1 MTLENNG
8 SSRVPNAAP
17 QREEQQE
24 WHALRTDEVFQHL
37 QVQGNGLT
45 SEEAQRR
52 LEQYG
57 PNQLKEAPRP
67 TFLQMLWEQLN
78 NFVVILL
85 IIASV
90 ISALLGDY
98 VEAAAI
104 MAIVVLN
111 AVLGIV
117 QERRAEEAL
126 AALKKLAAPDAQVMR
141 DGRRLSIPS
150 YELVPGDLV
159 FLEAGN
165 FIPADIRL
173 LEAVNLRVEEA
184 SLTGESLAVQKNAAT
199 VLDKNVPLGDRK
211 NTAFMGTVVS
221 YGRGRGVVTST
232 GMRTQ
237 LGLIATMLQ
246 SVEAEE
252 TPLQRRLD
260 QLGRSLSVAAL
271 FLVAIVFIVALINY
285 TDINQLFIDPLAYVR
300 GYAAEITEVFI
311 IAISLAIAAV
321 PEGLPAV
328 VTISLALGMREMIKR
343 HALIRKLSSVET
355 LGSATIICSDKTGT
369 LTQNEMTVTRLWVD
383 GQFINVTGTGYV
395 PKGEFRVD
403 GQPVVISRYPGAQT
417 ALWLGLLNNDASLET
432 TGEEDSQKTYRI
444 VGDPTEGSLLVAAA
458 KAGAAFVEVKEAYPR
473 ESEVPFDSERKRMI
487 TIHDVLGPDPN
498 DLSPFY
504 NENKKDWDV
513 ITIKGAPDIVLDL
526 CTQYQTMQ
534 DVPQPLNDEVR
545 KRILD
550 ANDEMTKDALRVLGL
565 AYRVVED
572 APDNPIE
579 LTAEEL
585 EKDLVFV
592 GLVGMIDP
600 ARPQVRPALERAR
613 EAGIRTVMIT
623 GDYPNTARAIAEAI
637 GLLQHGRNVMTG
649 AQLDALSDAELKDV
663 IEDTAVFARVSPEHK
678 MRIVDALQAND
689 EVVAMTGDGVN
700 DAPAIKRADIGVAMG
715 ITGTDVAKETA
726 DMVLTDDNYASIV
739 AAVEQGR
746 IIYSNIRKFVFFLLS
761 SNVAEIMIIFLA
773 TLAGL
778 PAPLTAIQLLWLN
791 LITDGAPA
799 LALAVEKGDPDTM
812 QQQPRAKSEPIVNRS
827 MMVGLIVQTIAQT
840 SAVLTA
846 FALGLI
852 WHLEEGAVVVG
863 NPITYLIQ
871 HDWRGVD
878 VQTAETMAFV
888 TLSLCELFR
897 AYTVRSER
905 ASLFQI
911 GVFSNRYMQ
920 YAVGLSLVLL
930 LLVCSVPFLQ
940 PIFNTHFLSGRE
952 WLIVVGLALIPAV
965 AEEITKFFLRR
976 SRA

>member
-1 MTLENNG
+1 MPHQDA
-8 SSRVPNAAP
+8 SSTK
-17 QREEQQE
+17 QE
-24 WHALRTDEVFQHL
+24 WHALAAEEVLNHL
-37 QVQGNGLT
+37 KVQDNGLT
-45 SEEAQRR
+45 SEEAKKR
-52 LEQYG
+52 LEHYG
-57 PNQLKEAPRP
+57 PNQLEEAPRP
-67 TFLQMLWEQLN
+67 TFLRMLWEQLN

-85 IIASV
+85 IIASI

-98 VEAAAI
+98 IEASAI

-126 AALKKLAAPDAQVMR
+126 AALKKLAAPDAQVIR
-141 DGRRLSIPS
+141 DGSRQSIPA

-165 FIPADIRL
+165 YVPADLRL

-184 SLTGESLAVQKNAAT
+184 SLTGESLPVQKNAAR
-199 VLDKNVPLGDRK
+199 VLEKNVPLGDRK
-211 NTAFMGTVVS
+211 NTAFMGTLVS

-232 GMRTQ
+232 GMHTQ

-246 SVEAEE
+246 SVEEE
-252 TPLQRRLD
+252 VTPLQRRLD
-260 QLGRSLSVAAL
+260 QLGKSLSVAAL

-285 TDINQLFIDPLAYVR
+285 TDINLLFTNPVTYFSE
-300 GYAAEITEVFI
+300 YAADITEVFI

-328 VTISLALGMREMIKR
+328 VTISLALGMREMVKR

-383 GQFINVTGTGYV
+383 GQFLTVTGTGYI
-395 PKGEFRVD
+395 PKGDFLVD
-403 GQPVVISRYPGAQT
+403 GEKVAISEYPAAQT

-432 TGEEDSQKTYRI
+432 TGEEDSQRTYRI

-458 KAGAAFVEVKEAYPR
+458 KAGATSVDIKEAYPR
-473 ESEVPFDSERKRMI
+473 ENEVPFDSERKRMI
-487 TIHDVLGPDPN
+487 TVHDVATPRAEDP
-498 DLSPFY
+498 SPFTDEQHK
-504 NENKKDWDV
+504 NWDV
-513 ITIKGAPDIVLDL
+513 IVVKGAPDVVLEL
-526 CTQYQTMQ
+526 CTQYQDMDDT
-534 DVPQPLNDEVR
+534 PRPLGTETR
-545 KRILD
+545 AWILA

-565 AYRVVED
+565 AYRVAKDV
-572 APDNPIE
+572 PDDPE
-579 LTAEEL
+579 QVKTEEL
-585 EKDLVFV
+585 ERDLVFV
-592 GLVGMIDP
+592 GLIGMIDP
-600 ARPQVRPALERAR
+600 ARTEVRPALEKAR

-623 GDYPNTARAIAEAI
+623 GDYPNTARAIAETI
-637 GLLQHGRNVMTG
+637 GLLQHRKNVLTG
-649 AQLDALSDAELKDV
+649 AQLDAMSDKELREI

-689 EVVAMTGDGVN
+689 EIVAMTGDGVN
-700 DAPAIKRADIGVAMG
+700 DAPAIKRADIGIAMG

-739 AAVEQGR
+739 SAVEQGR
-746 IIYSNIRKFVFFLLS
+746 VIYSNIRKFVFFLLS

-799 LALAVEKGDPDTM
+799 LALAVEKGDPDIM
-812 QQQPRAKSEPIVNRS
+812 DQKPRAKSEPIVNRS
-827 MMVGLIVQTIAQT
+827 MLLGLGVQTIAQT
-840 SAVLTA
+840 GAVLTA

-852 WHLEEGAVVVG
+852 WHLEAGASVVG
-863 NPITYLIQ
+863 NPLTFLLQ

-905 ASLFQI
+905 ASIFQI
-911 GVFSNRYMQ
+911 GLFSNPYMQ
-920 YAVGLSLVLL
+920 YAVGLSIILL
-930 LLVCSVPFLQ
+930 LLVCNVPFLQ
-940 PIFNTHFLSGRE
+940 PIFNTNFLSGRE
-952 WLIVVGLALIPAV
+952 WAIVVGLALIPAT

-976 SRA
+976 SKQ

>member
-1 MTLENNG
+1 M
-8 SSRVPNAAP
+8 PH
-17 QREEQQE
+17 EQEPIAEQE
-24 WHALRTDEVFQHL
+24 WHALKAEEVLKHL
-37 QVQGNGLT
+37 EVRENGLT
-45 SEEAQRR
+45 TKEAQSR
-52 LEQYG
+52 LGHYG

-90 ISALLGDY
+90 VSALLGDY
-98 VEAAAI
+98 IEASAI

-126 AALKKLAAPDAQVMR
+126 AALKKLAAPDAQVIR
-141 DGRRLSIPS
+141 DGRRQSIPARD
-150 YELVPGDLV
+150 LVPGDIV

-165 FIPADIRL
+165 YIPADVRL

-184 SLTGESLAVQKNAAT
+184 SLTGESLPVQKNAVT
-199 VLDKNVPLGDRK
+199 VLDQNVPLGDRK
-211 NTAFMGTVVS
+211 NTAFMGTLVS

-246 SVEAEE
+246 SVETEE

-260 QLGRSLSVAAL
+260 QLGKSLSVAAL

-285 TDINQLFIDPLAYVR
+285 TNINQLFTGPLAYLSEF
-300 GYAAEITEVFI
+300 AAEITEVFI

-369 LTQNEMTVTRLWVD
+369 LTQNEMTVTRLWAD
-383 GQFINVTGTGYV
+383 GQFFNVTGTGYV
-395 PKGEFRVD
+395 PEGDFLIDGEK
-403 GQPVVISRYPGAQT
+403 VVISKYPGALT
-417 ALWLGLLNNDASLET
+417 TLWLALLNNDASLET

-444 VGDPTEGSLLVAAA
+444 VGDPTEGALLVAAA
-458 KAGAAFVEVKEAYPR
+458 KAGAAYVEIKDAYPR
-473 ESEVPFDSERKRMI
+473 ESEVPFDSDRKRMI
-487 TIHDVLGPDPN
+487 TVHDVATPRAEDP
-498 DLSPFY
+498 SPFIDEKHK
-504 NENKKDWDV
+504 NWDV
-513 ITIKGAPDIVLDL
+513 IAVKGAPDVVLEL
-526 CTQYQTMQ
+526 CTQYQDMN
-534 DVPQPLNDEVR
+534 DAPQTLGTEAR
-545 KRILD
+545 KRILA
-550 ANDEMTKDALRVLGL
+550 ANDAMTKDALRVLGL
-565 AYRVVED
+565 AYRVTKDV
-572 APDNPIE
+572 PDNPE
-579 LTAEEL
+579 QVKAEEL

-592 GLVGMIDP
+592 GLIGMIDP
-600 ARPQVRPALERAR
+600 PRTEVRPALEKAR

-623 GDYPNTARAIAEAI
+623 GDYPNTARAIAETI
-637 GLLQHGRNVMTG
+637 GLLQYGRKVMTG
-649 AQLDALSDAELKDV
+649 AQLAALNDEELKKV

-700 DAPAIKRADIGVAMG
+700 DAPAIKRADIGIAMG

-739 AAVEQGR
+739 SAVEQGR

-799 LALAVEKGDPDTM
+799 LALAVEKGDPDIM
-812 QQQPRAKSEPIVNRS
+812 QQKPRAKSEPIVNRP
-827 MMVGLIVQTIAQT
+827 MMLGLGVQTIAQT
-840 SAVLTA
+840 GAVLTA

-852 WHLEEGAVVVG
+852 WHLEAGALVVG
-863 NPITYLIQ
+863 NPLVYLIE

-905 ASLFQI
+905 ASIFQI

-920 YAVGLSLVLL
+920 YAVGLSITLL
-930 LLVCSVPFLQ
+930 LLVSNVPFLQ
-940 PIFNTHFLSGRE
+940 PIFNTHFLSLRE
-952 WLIVVGLALIPAV
+952 WGAVVGLAIIPAV
-965 AEEITKFFLRR
+965 AEEITKLFLRLSNR
-976 SRA
+976 